1 MSRKHLFPIVAL
13 LAAAAV
19 AGLLALTRTTQL
31 GATASQPTSAQL
43 TAKARSLDRLE
54 AALRRELAKKPGVS
68 STQQAALATA
78 SPRTV
83 YVRAATQPQ
92 SDGHETEHGDDVH
105 DSDRQEHGDHDD

>member
-31 GATASQPTSAQL
+31 GASASQPSSAQI
-43 TAKARSLDRLE
+43 TAKTRSLDRLE
-54 AALRRELAKKPGVS
+54 AAIRRELGKQAGVS
-68 STQQAALATA
+68 SSQPAGATA

-83 YVRAATQPQ
+83 YVRAAAQPQ
-92 SDGHETEHGDDVH
+92 SADRETEHGDNHTDQ
-105 DSDRQEHGDHDD
+105 QERGDHDD